1 MTAKSAKPA
10 VYILGMPETRNG
22 EAAAATCCSRL
33 VMAVEKYL
41 EVTGTG
47 SINLQIT
54 TESAQDQA
62 IAGLNATKA
71 KNDPDEPTL
80 EQRAEQYVSTRPL
93 YTIEQ
98 LVVPEDVSSELQLAI
113 QAIRVEPI
121 VYDDWGLRELEPF
134 PRSALSFH
142 GEPGTGKTL
151 AAHAVASNLSK
162 RILVASYAQIESK
175 FHGDGP
181 KNVEAL
187 FYAAQ
192 RDDAVLFIDE
202 ADSLLS
208 RRLTNVTQ
216 GSEQAINSMR
226 SQLLICLEKFR
237 GIVIFATNLV
247 ENYDQAF
254 ETRVRHI
261 YFPMPNLEAREAIW
275 RNHLP
280 PKLPTSE
287 DVSVHELARSESRM
301 CGRDIKNV
309 VVKAATQ
316 AAIEGKQV
324 VTQDDLLRAVQ
335 TIISAKQTLRTK
347 NENTEILAVN
357 EADDELKGRIAQ
369 AVAESDH
376 VCQSEVAEGA

>member
-1 MTAKSAKPA
+1 LTASATKPT
-10 VYILGMPETRNG
+10 VSILGLPEIPRC
-22 EAAAATCCSRL
+22 EAATAAFYSRL
-33 VMAVEKYL
+33 AMAVEKYL
-41 EVTGTG
+41 EATGV
-47 SINLQIT
+47 SSVNIQLT
-54 TESAQDQA
+54 TESVKEEVASNSTGKQ
-62 IAGLNATKA
+62 TKR
-71 KNDPDEPTL
+71 DPDELTV
-80 EQRAEQYVSTRPL
+80 EQRAEQYASSTPL
-93 YTIEQ
+93 FTIEQ
-98 LVVPEDVSSELQLAI
+98 LVVPEDVSAELQLAI
-113 QAIRVEPI
+113 HAIRVEPI
-121 VYDDWGLRELEPF
+121 VYDEWGLRELEPF

-151 AAHAVASNLSK
+151 AAHAVASKLSK
-162 RILVASYAQIESK
+162 SILVASYAQIESK

-192 RDDAVLFIDE
+192 RDNAVLFIDE

-226 SQLLICLEKFR
+226 SQLLICLEKFH
-237 GIVIFATNLV
+237 GVVIFATNLV

-261 YFPMPNLEAREAIW
+261 YFPMPNVDAREAIW

-280 PKLPTSE
+280 AKMPISE
-287 DVSVHELARSESRM
+287 DVSVYHLARYACEM

-309 VVKAATQ
+309 VIKAATQ

-324 VTQDDLLRAVQ
+324 VTQDELMRAVNS
-335 TIISAKQTLRTK
+335 IVSAKQLLRTK
-347 NENTEILAVN
+347 SDNIETLIVSD
-357 EADDELKGRIAQ
+357 ADDELKNRITK
-369 AVAESDH
+369 AVMDTNQRQPEPA
-376 VCQSEVAEGA
+376 